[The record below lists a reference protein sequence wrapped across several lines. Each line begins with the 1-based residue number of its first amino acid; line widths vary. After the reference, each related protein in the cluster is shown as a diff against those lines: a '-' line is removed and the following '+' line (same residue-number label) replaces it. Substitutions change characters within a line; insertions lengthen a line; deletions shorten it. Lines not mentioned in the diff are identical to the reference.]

1 MALTLSKTNILT
13 GNVINASDVTQ
24 SIDAFTKQEA
34 YDITLSGS
42 FEMTGSHSSFNGYTG
57 SLLGTASYAALAL
70 TASYALTASVAT
82 SSSFAVSAS
91 ISNTTNFASSV
102 SGLVRTSGS
111 PAPILNP
118 QIQVSI
124 GASQTGNTPPYTASV
139 DVGIAKTLGQSSFIT
154 ATPYSGS
161 ISPNPGIWVVSQI
174 GTIVIFETQL
184 PDVNFN
190 YQVLY
195 I

>member
-1 MALTLSKTNILT
+1 MALTLSKTNIIT

-24 SIDAFTKQEA
+24 SIDAFTKAQA

-42 FEMTGSHSSFNGYTG
+42 FEMTGSHKSLNGYTG

-70 TASYALTASVAT
+70 TASYALTASIAT

-91 ISNTTNFASSV
+91 ISNVANFASSV

-124 GASQTGNTPPYTASV
+124 GASQTGNTPPYQAAV
-139 DVGIAKTLGQSSFIT
+139 DIGIAKTLGQSSFIT

-161 ISPNPGIWVVSQI
+161 ISASPGIWVVSQT
-174 GTIVIFETQL
+174 GNVVVFETQS
-184 PDVNFN
+184 PSVNFN

>member
-13 GNVINASDVTQ
+13 GNIINASDITQ
-24 SIDAFTKQEA
+24 VVDAFTKDQA
-34 YDITLSGS
+34 YDITISGS
-42 FEMTGSHSSFNGYTG
+42 FQMTGSHSSLNGYTG

-70 TASYALTASVAT
+70 TASYALTASVAST
-82 SSSFAVSAS
+82 SSFAVSAS
-91 ISNTTNFASSV
+91 IANVANFASSV

-124 GASQTGNTPPYTASV
+124 GAAQTGNTPPYQASI
-139 DVGIAKTLGQSSFIT
+139 DVGIAKTIGQSSFIT

-161 ISPNPGIWVVSQI
+161 ISASPGIWVVTQA
-174 GTIVIFETQL
+174 GTVVIFETQS
-184 PDVNFN
+184 PSVNFN